1 MNIECKA
8 KRASGRL
15 QPIRVLRLRCGTGD
29 AYRQH
34 CVSQGQREA
43 QFKLIR
49 LCVRPLQMPCLQ
61 TLQTLPGLL
70 QRPLTDMR
78 LTSLLWEYVMWASLQ
93 KWKSLKGWKKPQAT
107 K

>member
-49 LCVRPLQMPCLQ
+49 LQYFHECTFDFERH
-61 TLQTLPGLL
+61 G
-70 QRPLTDMR
+70 
-78 LTSLLWEYVMWASLQ
+78 EVM
-93 KWKSLKGWKKPQAT
+93 T
-107 K
+107 